1 MLSIRVLTLLIGTVA
16 LAVSSPENSQK
27 VRTAV
32 PPQVWDF
39 EQDAPGVLESAWIY
53 PKERGVRVQIVSEGA
68 AHGQQCAVLNSGIDR
83 KLAPN
88 GGVVINEGGF
98 FLVRRLCAAPYRG
111 KKIRLS
117 AWLKLEALA
126 YGAMGTGHLLLEVQR
141 KGKPAN
147 FSDDQMKQP
156 LQATSWTEVK
166 TEAEVD
172 ADAEQIVVG
181 ARLLNGYGRLWVDD
195 VKVEIVP

>member
-1 MLSIRVLTLLIGTVA
+1 MLSIRVLTLLIGTAA
-16 LAVSSPENSQK
+16 LAISSPENSQK
-27 VRTAV
+27 ARIAV

-53 PKERGVRVQIVSEGA
+53 PTDRGVRVQIVSEGA
-68 AHGQQCAVLNSGIDR
+68 AHGQQCAVLNSGLDR

-88 GGVVINEGGF
+88 GEVVVNDGGF
-98 FLVRRLCAAPYRG
+98 FLVRRLNAANYRS

-117 AWLKLEALA
+117 AWLKLEAPT

-156 LQATSWTEVK
+156 LQATHWTSVETV
-166 TEAEVD
+166 AEVD
-172 ADAEQIVVG
+172 ADAEEIVLG

-195 VKVEIVP
+195 VKVEVVP